1 MFFLGRF
8 ALEEYI
14 ATRDTRYKIQ
24 EIQVRDTKYES
35 MLLGTV
41 SRFVKRS
48 TALMWDVDKSSRVR
62 VFF

>member
-14 ATRDTRYKIQ
+14 CNQRYKIQ

-35 MLLGTV
+35 MQLGTV

-62 VFF
+62 GFF